1 MVKCSAQFPC
11 HPPCPRNATDGTT
24 GAIGNEPHHI
34 GVSADGKTFVTG
46 GLLSVLRGQ
55 DQTFF
60 FDVTRPRSPQFIT
73 ANNPGYD
80 PKTGAPSASI
90 ADEFEPLS
98 NGGFL
103 ASFMGGP
110 NGAAPGRVVEY
121 DANHHYVNA
130 WPTDLPESGFNPHGI
145 AVDEVHNLIVTSDF
159 ICPLHTLYYTGN
171 HPNAEFRGSV
181 RVWDFK
187 NRAIKKTIIIGDP
200 AQPAGTINIQLI
212 PNDPQLRAFTDGVY
226 DGKLYLV
233 DTENGTAKPVF
244 NFTTDP
250 RFINAGGA
258 PVWPHLFRISKDA
271 HYLYITLNYLGKAG
285 KVVAFDIT
293 DPDDPKVTG
302 IVDLGPNSGPHY
314 LHLSKDEKR
323 LVVSDYFL
331 NEDLVPPGVVAVEGD
346 HKIHVIKVDE
356 GKLELDTRF
365 DLDFNSAFSTGPARP
380 HGLTL
385 LSSKGDNANSDGS

>member
-1 MVKCSAQFPC
+1 MVSIGALSVAASLIYGMTAIGASEDRSSEDTLLIWAGDQAHKAPDFVAVVDFNSRSPAYGKVLRTVPLPSSLPT
-11 HPPCPRNATDGTT
+11 HATDGTT
-24 GAIGNEPHHI
+24 GAVGNEPHHI

-80 PKTGAPSASI
+80 PKTGAPAASI

-130 WPTDLPESGFNPHGI
+130 WPADLPESGFNPHDI
-145 AVDEVHNLIVTSDF
+145 AVDEAHNLIVTSDF
-159 ICPLHTLYYTGN
+159 IRPLHTLYYTGN
-171 HPNAEFRGSV
+171 HPSAEFRGSV

-200 AQPAGTINIQLI
+200 TEPAGTINIQLI

-258 PVWPHLFRISKDA
+258 PVWPHLFRISKDS
-271 HYLYITLNYLGKAG
+271 HYLYNNAQL
-285 KVVAFDIT
+285 
-293 DPDDPKVTG
+293 
-302 IVDLGPNSGPHY
+302 SGQGWQG
-314 LHLSKDEKR
+314 R
-323 LVVSDYFL
+323 
-331 NEDLVPPGVVAVEGD
+331 GVRYQGS
-346 HKIHVIKVDE
+346 
-356 GKLELDTRF
+356 R
-365 DLDFNSAFSTGPARP
+365 R
-380 HGLTL
+380 
-385 LSSKGDNANSDGS
+385 SKGDWYCGFGTKLRTALLAP